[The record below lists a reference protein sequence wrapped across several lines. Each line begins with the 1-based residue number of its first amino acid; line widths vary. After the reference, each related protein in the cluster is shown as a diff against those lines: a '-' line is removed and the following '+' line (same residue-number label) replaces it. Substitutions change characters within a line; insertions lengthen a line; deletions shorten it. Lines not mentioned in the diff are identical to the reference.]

1 MRELTLFQRSSK
13 NMSHFSSFRRFGLAG
28 LVLFSAVA
36 VYSAP
41 AKPNWLLTF
50 TLSDKGSHIIGNPN
64 APTKI
69 VEYMSYTCGHCA
81 DFENNDAPLLK
92 TQYVANG
99 KASFEIRNLVLNP
112 VDLTAAMLA
121 RCGGKARFF
130 GNHKHLLATQK
141 TWLSKANKIS
151 EATNAKLQSKD
162 YTGYM
167 TGVYLETGLSNI
179 MQQHGVTL
187 AQGKKCIADKASFD
201 ATIAM
206 SDEGS
211 KLGVNG
217 TPSFLIN
224 GKLQDHMHNFQE
236 LKSVLDFDKGLK
248 HAH

>member
-1 MRELTLFQRSSK
+1 MPQLSVL
-13 NMSHFSSFRRFGLAG
+13 RRIAFAG
-28 LVLFSAVA
+28 TVLVAAVA
-36 VYSAP
+36 TYGAP
-41 AKPNWLLTF
+41 AKPGWLQTF
-50 TLSDKGSHIIGNPN
+50 TMSDKGSHIIGNP
-64 APTKI
+64 AASTKI

-92 TQYVANG
+92 SQYVATG
-99 KASFEIRNLVLNP
+99 KASFEIRNFVLNP

-141 TWLSKANKIS
+141 VWLGKANKIS
-151 EATNAKLQSKD
+151 EATNSRLQSKD

-167 TGVYLETGLSNI
+167 NGVYVETGLSTV
-179 MQQHGVTL
+179 MQQRGVTL
-187 AQGKKCIADKASFD
+187 AQGKKCIGDKASFD
-201 ATIAM
+201 AIVAM
-206 SDEGS
+206 SDEGG

-236 LKSVLDFDKGLK
+236 LKSALD
-248 HAH
+248 